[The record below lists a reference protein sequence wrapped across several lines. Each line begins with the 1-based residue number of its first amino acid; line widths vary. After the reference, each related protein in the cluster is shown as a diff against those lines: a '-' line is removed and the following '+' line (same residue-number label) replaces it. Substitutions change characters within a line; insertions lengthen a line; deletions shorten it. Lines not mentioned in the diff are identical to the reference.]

1 MATVIMLKKG
11 QLNIEKALKKMDW
24 DTEKFE
30 EELEM
35 LAKTQPPK
43 IQEKIRKQYNR
54 YMAGCGWPMELVV
67 VSESKRSVKVKTKQ
81 PKVPDMG
88 VPRMTQQIE
97 VKPDSEKEIQS
108 PQTTTA
114 LATIPPIS
122 VPTEEPKEIGNNE
135 KVDADPILPK
145 VEDVIHYQPETDNPV
160 KVIVADAYF
169 SVADPIPLK
178 HLFETIHGILD
189 EVTFQIEPDRLLIR
203 AMDPG
208 RVCMID
214 YSINKE
220 HFEEWQVNKP
230 GYATFNIEEVLK
242 IVFTAIKKDTIIRL
256 TVNPVTDKLIF
267 TLRDSRTRTREFPLL
282 ESSAEVIPS
291 PKITFNALFKVV
303 SKEWQ
308 DDIAEMEK
316 SSDHVEIQVTQEG
329 VTVKALGDIVKAEN
343 NYQKG
348 SDILLDIKA
357 KEDTHAKFSL
367 SYLARDFKFFEP
379 KLCDVA
385 TIEMSTD
392 MPIKATL
399 HTKFGDL
406 YHYLAPR
413 IQDN

>member
-1 MATVIMLKKG
+1 MASVIMLKKG
-11 QLNIEKALKKMDW
+11 QLDIEKALEKMDW

-30 EELEM
+30 TELEM
-35 LAKTQPPK
+35 LAKTQSPQ
-43 IQEKIRKQYNR
+43 IQEKLRKQYNK
-54 YMAGCGWPMELVV
+54 YMARCGWPMELVV
-67 VSESKRSVKVKTKQ
+67 VSESPKKLPKIKPTVKS
-81 PKVPDMG
+81 MG
-88 VPRMTQQIE
+88 VSEMTQQIE
-97 VKPDSEKEIQS
+97 TKPNLEIQS
-108 PQTTTA
+108 PSQTTTA
-114 LATIPPIS
+114 LATVPQISIPI
-122 VPTEEPKEIGNNE
+122 EEPKEIGNKEN
-135 KVDADPILPK
+135 VDEADPILPK
-145 VEDVIHYQPETDNPV
+145 VENVIHYQPETDKPE

-169 SVADPIPLK
+169 SVADPVLLK
-178 HLFETIHGILD
+178 HLFETIHGLLD
-189 EVTFQIEPDRLLIR
+189 EVTFQFEPNRLLIR
-203 AMDPG
+203 FMDPS

-214 YSINKE
+214 YAIDKE
-220 HFEEWQVNKP
+220 HFEEWKVNTP
-230 GYATFNIEEVLK
+230 GLATFNIEEVLK
-242 IVFTAIKKDTIIRL
+242 IVFTAIKKDTIVKL

-267 TLRDSRTRTREFPLL
+267 TLKDSRTRTREFPLL
-282 ESSAEVIPS
+282 EADTAVIPT

-308 DDIAEMEK
+308 DDIMEMEK

-329 VTVKALGDIVKAEN
+329 VTVKALGDYVKAEN
-343 NYQKG
+343 NYERG
-348 SDILLDIKA
+348 SSILLGIEA

-413 IQDN
+413 LDSD